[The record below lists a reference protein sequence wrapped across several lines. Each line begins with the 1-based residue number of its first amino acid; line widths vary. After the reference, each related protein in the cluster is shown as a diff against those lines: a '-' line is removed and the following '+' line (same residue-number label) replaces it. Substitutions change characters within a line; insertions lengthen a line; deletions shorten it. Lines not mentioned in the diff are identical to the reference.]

1 MMKVPRIDRMLI
13 WFMRNIS
20 RVNRIIELSCAEAYE
35 LGYRNGMTDG
45 AKPQGKKYQNKIKKL
60 LKKRYRPSAKS

>member
-1 MMKVPRIDRMLI
+1 
-13 WFMRNIS
+13 MRNIS

-35 LGYRNGMTDG
+35 LGYKNGMTDG
-45 AKPQGKKYQNKIKKL
+45 AKPHGKKYQNKIKKL